1 MKRLGAARIV
11 IQIRSSLC
19 SCRRVDFLEA
29 SRNYAGIAEGVA
41 SLVGASENLITLDHT
56 NLHKRTSD
64 GSKIVELFALMEQV

>member
-1 MKRLGAARIV
+1 M
-11 IQIRSSLC
+11 
-19 SCRRVDFLEA
+19 DFLEA
-29 SRNYAGIAEGVA
+29 SRNYAGVAEGVA